1 MAAPLRRAGIGL
13 GGNISPRCDHL
24 RRAVAALR
32 ALHEGPPDAFLI
44 SGVFET
50 EPVGC
55 APGTAPFLNAA
66 AELSTSLEPE
76 RLLELLHDIEVQG
89 GRPASH
95 GVNAPRTIDL
105 DLLYLGTELRDTSS
119 LRLPHPRL
127 ASRPFVLAPLAQI
140 APGFVPPGLHSPIA
154 GLARECGL
162 AGIRPRG
169 DCILA

>member
-1 MAAPLRRAGIGL
+1 MSAPTRRAGIGL
-13 GGNISPRCDHL
+13 GGNIPPRCEHL

-32 ALHEGPPDAFLI
+32 LLHLGPPESFLV

-55 APGTAPFLNAA
+55 APDTAPFLNAA
-66 AELSTSLEPE
+66 AELSTPLDPEPLLE
-76 RLLELLHDIEVQG
+76 RLRQIEIQG

-95 GVNAPRTIDL
+95 GTNAPRTIDL
-105 DLLYLGTELRDTSS
+105 DLLYLGSETRNTPS
-119 LRLPHPRL
+119 LLLPHPRL

-140 APGFVPPGLHSPIA
+140 APGFVPPGLRLPIA
-154 GLARECGL
+154 RLARECGL

-169 DCILA
+169 DCLLA